1 MKKILNIMANRL
13 FIVAVLIL
21 LQLGL
26 IIGVMVSLSGFKLVS
41 DLLRFIN
48 FFLIIYIVN
57 KQENP
62 SYKLAWII
70 LVLVFPLFGG
80 LFYLMFGGRKM
91 PKALRREAM
100 AEAARTHPVLP
111 RNEKIL
117 TEIEDQNEQVVKQF
131 RYVLNNAYYPVYKNT
146 EATYCPTGEV
156 KFWHMLQELKKAER
170 YIFLEYFIIDNGIMW
185 DSILEILIEKV
196 KQGVDVRVMYDDAG
210 CVYTLP
216 ANYRKIL
223 EKLGIRCAVFNPLK
237 ARLVIQMNNRDH
249 RKICV
254 IDGKIGFVG
263 GINLADEYI
272 NAYEKYGHWKD
283 TAVMLKGE
291 AVWSL
296 TVMFLQ
302 FWNFVYKDM
311 APSNYDDYWPVY
323 KPEEQPQSDG
333 YIQPFSDS
341 PTDEEEVGATIH
353 FNIINQ
359 ARHYVYIHTPYLII
373 GYEMQR
379 ALETAA
385 KAGVD
390 VRITVPHVPD
400 KKLVFMVT
408 RANYEPLLKAG
419 VKIYEYTPGFIH
431 SKSFVSDDE
440 IGLCGTTNMDYR
452 SYYLHFE
459 CGVLIYKSSI
469 IKDMKQDYIDTLKDC
484 REVTLKDCRDTP
496 AVVRLVRAILNL
508 FAPMM

>member
-1 MKKILNIMANRL
+1 
-13 FIVAVLIL
+13 
-21 LQLGL
+21 
-26 IIGVMVSLSGFKLVS
+26 
-41 DLLRFIN
+41 
-48 FFLIIYIVN
+48 
-57 KQENP
+57 
-62 SYKLAWII
+62 
-70 LVLVFPLFGG
+70 
-80 LFYLMFGGRKM
+80 
-91 PKALRREAM
+91 
-100 AEAARTHPVLP
+100 
-111 RNEKIL
+111 
-117 TEIEDQNEQVVKQF
+117 
-131 RYVLNNAYYPVYKNT
+131 
-146 EATYCPTGEV
+146 
-156 KFWHMLQELKKAER
+156 
-170 YIFLEYFIIDNGIMW
+170 
-185 DSILEILIEKV
+185 
-196 KQGVDVRVMYDDAG
+196 MYDDAG

-237 ARLVIQMNNRDH
+237 AQLVIQMNNRDH

-254 IDGKIGFVG
+254 IDGKVGFVG

-283 TAVMLKGE
+283 TAVMLKGD

-302 FWNFVYKDM
+302 FWNFVYKAM
-311 APSNYDDYWPVY
+311 PPSNYDDYWPVY
-323 KPEEQPQSDG
+323 KPEEQPVSDG

-440 IGLCGTTNMDYR
+440 IGLCGTTIWITAAIT
-452 SYYLHFE
+452 
-459 CGVLIYKSSI
+459 C
-469 IKDMKQDYIDTLKDC
+469 
-484 REVTLKDCRDTP
+484 
-496 AVVRLVRAILNL
+496 ILN
-508 FAPMM
+508 AAY

>member
-1 MKKILNIMANRL
+1 MKKLFNIMANRL
-13 FIVAVLIL
+13 FIVAILIL

-26 IIGVMVSLSGFKLVS
+26 IIGVMVSLSAFKFINEF
-41 DLLRFIN
+41 LRFIN
-48 FFLIIYIVN
+48 IFLVIIIVN
-57 KQENP
+57 RQENP
-62 SYKLAWII
+62 SFKLAWIV
-70 LVLVFPLFGG
+70 LVLIFPLFGG
-80 LFYLMFGGRKM
+80 LFYLMFGNRKM

-100 AEAARTHPVLP
+100 AEAARTHPVLIQNP
-111 RNEKIL
+111 RIL
-117 TEIEDQNEQVVKQF
+117 EEIETQDPRAAKQF
-131 RYVLNNAYYPVYKNT
+131 RYIAANAYYPAYKNT
-146 EATYCPTGEV
+146 DITYCRTGED
-156 KFWHMLQELKKAER
+156 KFWHMLEELKKAER

-216 ANYRKIL
+216 VNYNRIL
-223 EKLGIRCAVFNPLK
+223 EKLGIRCQVFNPLK

-254 IDGKIGFVG
+254 IDGKVGFVG

-283 TAVMLKGE
+283 TAVMMKGE

-302 FWNFVYKDM
+302 FWNFLDKQHV
-311 APSNYDDYWPVY
+311 SNYDDYWPIF
-323 KPEEQPQSDG
+323 KEGESFGSNG

-341 PTDEEEVGATIH
+341 PTDEEEVGASVH
-353 FNIINQ
+353 FNIINE
-359 ARHYVYIHTPYLII
+359 AKNYVYIHTPYLII

-379 ALETAA
+379 ALIVAA
-385 KAGVD
+385 KSGVD

-408 RANYEPLLKAG
+408 RANYEALLKGG
-419 VKIYEYTPGFIH
+419 VRIYEYTPGFLH

-459 CGVLIYKSSI
+459 CGVLMYRSSI
-469 IKDMKQDYIDTLKDC
+469 IKDMKQDYLDTLKEC
-484 REVTLKDCRDTP
+484 VEVTLQDCRKTP
-496 AVVRLVRAILNL
+496 MIVRLMQAILNL

>member
-1 MKKILNIMANRL
+1 MKKLLNLLSNRM

-26 IIGVMVSLSGFKLVS
+26 IMGVMVSLSGFRFFS
-41 DLLRFIN
+41 NFLRFLN
-48 FFLIIYIVN
+48 LFLVVYIVN
-57 KQENP
+57 RQENP
-62 SYKLAWII
+62 SYKLAWIL
-70 LVLVFPLFGG
+70 LVLVLPLFGG

-91 PKALRREAM
+91 PKALRKDAM
-100 AEAARTHPVLP
+100 AEAARTHPVL
-111 RNEKIL
+111 I
-117 TEIEDQNEQVVKQF
+117 QNPKVLQQIAKQDEQTVKQF
-131 RYVLNNAYYPVYKNT
+131 RYVADNAYFPVYTHT
-146 EATYCPTGEV
+146 EVTYCRTGED
-156 KFWHMLQELKKAER
+156 KFWHMLEELKKAER
-170 YIFLEYFIIDNGIMW
+170 YIFLEYFIVDNGIMW

-216 ANYRKIL
+216 ANYRRIL
-223 EKLGIRCAVFNPLK
+223 EKLGIRCAVFNPLR
-237 ARLVIQMNNRDH
+237 ARLAIEMNNRDH
-249 RKICV
+249 RKITV
-254 IDGKIGFVG
+254 IDGKVGFVG

-302 FWNFVYKDM
+302 FWNFAYP
-311 APSNYDDYWPVY
+311 AAASNYDDYWPVF
-323 KPEEQPQSDG
+323 KPDEHFRSDG

-341 PTDEEEVGATIH
+341 PTDEEAVGASVH

-359 ARHYVYIHTPYLII
+359 ARRYVYIHTPYLII
-373 GYEMQR
+373 GYEMQQ
-379 ALETAA
+379 ALEIAA
-385 KAGVD
+385 KSGVD
-390 VRITVPHVPD
+390 VRITVPHIPD
-400 KKLVFMVT
+400 KKLVFMIT

-419 VKIYEYTPGFIH
+419 VRIYEYTPGFLH

-459 CGVLIYKSSI
+459 CGVLMYGSSI
-469 IKDMKQDYIDTLKDC
+469 IKDMKQDYLDTLSEC
-484 REVTLKDCRDTP
+484 VEVTLQDCRRTRLP
-496 AVVRLVRAILNL
+496 VRIAQAVLNL
-508 FAPMM
+508 FSPLL